1 MKKKDW
7 ADNVS
12 FILVAPTEP
21 GNIGAAARAIK
32 NMGFRNLELV
42 KPVTYKTA
50 EARAMACG
58 GADVLE
64 RARVYPT
71 LVGALEDKTLVV
83 GTTRRR
89 GSRRGLILPVAAAAA
104 KIAKAAAGNKVAI
117 LFGNEHNGLTNREIE
132 ACGLLATIPSNPGAP
147 SLNLAQSVMLAAYE
161 LSRAAPA
168 AAAAP
173 PLVGNREVRELMKR
187 VRETL
192 DVLGYGKKGDRDLRA
207 DILLNIRRLVGR
219 AGLTAW
225 ELGMI
230 HGLCRRIRERTGPS
244 VAAAR
249 RLPAPDVRRSRRA
262 PGASGSRT

>member
-1 MKKKDW
+1 MTKKAW
-7 ADNVS
+7 ADNVF

-42 KPVTYKTA
+42 NPVPYATP

-58 GADVLE
+58 ASDILE

-71 LVGALEDKTLVV
+71 LREAVGEKSLVA

-89 GSRRGLILPVAAAAA
+89 GSRRGIIVPVAAAA
-104 KIAKAAAGNKVAI
+104 KEIAKVAAGNKVAI

-132 ACGLLATIPSNPGAP
+132 ACGLLATIPSDPGAP
-147 SLNLAQSVMLAAYE
+147 SLNLGQSVMLVAYE
-161 LSRAAPA
+161 LSRAAPVE
-168 AAAAP
+168 AAP
-173 PLVGNREVRELMKR
+173 PLVGSKEIQDLMKR
-187 VRETL
+187 VRGTL
-192 DVLGYGKKGDRDLRA
+192 DILGYGKKGDRDLRA
-207 DILLNIRRLVGR
+207 DIMRNIRRLVGR

-230 HGLCRRIRERTGPS
+230 HGLCRRIREKTGTSPDGPDRKP
-244 VAAAR
+244 AAK
-249 RLPAPDVRRSRRA
+249 VRRSRRA